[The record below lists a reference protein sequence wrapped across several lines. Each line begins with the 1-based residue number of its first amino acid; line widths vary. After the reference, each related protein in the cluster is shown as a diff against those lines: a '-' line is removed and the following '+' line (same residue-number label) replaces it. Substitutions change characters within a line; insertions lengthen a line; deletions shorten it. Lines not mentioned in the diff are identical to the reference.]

1 MLQIRKTFFRNLAL
15 KTRIFARLYA
25 KNKCFHKNE
34 NHYFYFIFLSQKRPS
49 EKKRHFLNWFGAQSP
64 LLNQNGLFSIN
75 LECKLFPNPVFV
87 AKKWKCAILIK
98 YLLTF
103 HYYEICM
110 PLRSWFEALFNLSS
124 NAFSFADSPAQIE

>member
-1 MLQIRKTFFRNLAL
+1 MRKAFFCNFTF
-15 KTRIFARLYA
+15 KTSILVHFYA
-25 KNKCFHKNE
+25 KNKRFHKNE
-34 NHYFYFIFLSQKRPS
+34 NHYFYFIFLSQKRPL
-49 EKKRHFLNWFGAQSP
+49 EKKCHFLNWFGAQSP
-64 LLNQNGLFSIN
+64 LLNQNGRFSIN
-75 LECKLFPNPVFV
+75 LECKLFPNPIFV

-124 NAFSFADSPAQIE
+124 NAFSFADSLAQIE